1 MMRVHVVSTGSSGNA
16 IVVEADGTRLLVEAG
31 VNPKHVVTRMRT
43 LGHDM
48 FPRGVDGI
56 VVTHH
61 HNDHAA
67 QLEPL
72 CKSLGVA
79 RAGEVTR
86 GEHDRATLHLHDG
99 IDVPRVRHRYA
110 VRRYR
115 AGGAFHVRDLRVRT
129 LTLAHDAP
137 HVALAIQSKTHTLG
151 FVTDVGS
158 ITHDVIDFLSS
169 CDTVLLES
177 NFCPELL
184 QMGPYPPSLRRRIA
198 GNLGH
203 LSNAQAAAL
212 AGEIARGGTSN
223 IFLCHLSQVNNEPHI
238 ALRTVRE
245 RARDATIEV
254 LGHGHARTI
263 DLAPRVPRASY
274 EQLPLF

>member
-1 MMRVHVVSTGSSGNA
+1 MQVHVVSTGSSGNA
-16 IVVEADGTRLLVEAG
+16 LLVEADGTRVLVEAG
-31 VNPKHVVTRMRT
+31 VNPRNIVTRMRE
-43 LGHDM
+43 LGHDL

-67 QLEPL
+67 QLEPI
-72 CKSLGVA
+72 CKSFGVA
-79 RAGEVTR
+79 RGE
-86 GEHDRATLHLHDG
+86 ATLHLHDG
-99 IDVPRVRHRYA
+99 VDLPRVRHRFP
-110 VRRYR
+110 VKRYR
-115 AGGAFHVRDLRVRT
+115 AGDAFHVRDLRIRT

-177 NFCPELL
+177 NFCPDLL

-203 LSNAQAAAL
+203 LSNGQAADL
-212 AGEIARGGTSN
+212 AGHIARGGTSK
-223 IFLCHLSQVNNEPHI
+223 IFLCHLSQVNNEPHL
-238 ALRTVRE
+238 ALRAVRE
-245 RARDATIEV
+245 RAPSAHIDV
-254 LGHGHARTI
+254 LGHGKSRTI
-263 DLAPRVPRASY
+263 DLAPRPRRAAY
-274 EQLPLF
+274 EQLRLF